1 MNRDERLPDDEN
13 LYRLI
18 QDDVMRR
25 LRCAMPGIIET
36 VNANRTVN
44 VQPAIMEGVGKQD
57 GSTKDV
63 TLPLLLD
70 VPLVQ
75 MSLGGF
81 SLTMPPAVGNEV
93 WVVFADRCID
103 AFWQSGGIQKQAEL
117 RFHDL
122 SDGFAFPTKISQPA
136 QLENVSATSAQLRLD
151 SGTAYIELTNAG
163 VINLVG
169 PVNVTGALTVNGAV
183 ATTGTL
189 KNNGVDV
196 GSDHVHV
203 SGAEGSDTGIPKA
216 GP

>member
-1 MNRDERLPDDEN
+1 
-13 LYRLI
+13 
-18 QDDVMRR
+18 
-25 LRCAMPGIIET
+25 
-36 VNANRTVN
+36 
-44 VQPAIMEGVGKQD
+44 MEGIPLQD
-57 GSTKDV
+57 GRTTDV
-63 TLPLLLD
+63 ALPLLLD

-81 SLTMPPAVGNEV
+81 SLTMPAAVGNEV
-93 WVVFADRCID
+93 FVVFADRCID
-103 AFWQSGGIQKQAEL
+103 AFWQSGGIQKQAEI

-136 QLENVSATSAQLRLD
+136 QLENVSTDSAQLRLD
-151 SGTAYIELTNAG
+151 DGSAYIELTNAG

-169 PVNVTGALTVNGAV
+169 PVNITGALMVNGNV

-203 SGAEGSDTGIPKA
+203 SGAEGSDTGTPRM